1 MSDGMER
8 EACVVGAGPAG
19 LMAAEVLARGGV
31 RVTLYERMPTPG
43 RKFLM
48 AGRGGLNLTHAEP
61 SDVFCTRYGAAAA
74 RLSPVLDRFSPAALR
89 AWSAALGQET
99 FVGSSGR
106 VFPATWK
113 ASPLLRAWLVRLAAL
128 GVVLA
133 PRHRWIGWTDD
144 GALRF
149 ETPQGVVE
157 ARPAATVLALGGA
170 SWPALGGDGAWVPL
184 LATAGLPV
192 APLRPANSGLL
203 VAWSELFRMRFE
215 GQPLKGVAF
224 HAAGLVSRSEAVVTR
239 TGLEGG
245 GVYPLSA
252 ALGPGAATV
261 FIDLKPDVTAAQTAA
276 RWTGRADKQSTAT
289 ALRKA
294 LHLSPLA
301 IALLRETTPDLAGLA
316 PAELAALVHAVPLRT
331 AGVAP
336 LARAISSAGGLAF
349 EALDDTLMLT
359 TCPGTFAA
367 GEMLDWTA
375 PTGGYLL
382 QAAFALGATAG
393 AGALTWLQARAALT
407 SG

>member
-1 MSDGMER
+1 MSER
-8 EACVVGAGPAG
+8 LGEACVVGAGPAG
-19 LMAAEVLARGGV
+19 LMAAEVLACGGA
-31 RVTLYERMPTPG
+31 RVTVYERMPTPG

-48 AGRGGLNLTHAEP
+48 AGRGGLNLTHGEP
-61 SDVFCTRYGAAAA
+61 ADVFRTRYGPAAA
-74 RLSPVLDRFSPAALR
+74 RLSPALDRFSPAALR

-99 FVGSSGR
+99 IVGSSGR
-106 VFPATWK
+106 VFPASWK

-133 PRHRWIGWTDD
+133 PRHRWIGWTAE
-144 GALRF
+144 GALKF
-149 ETPQGVVE
+149 ETPQGALEV
-157 ARPAATVLALGGA
+157 RPAATVLALGGA
-170 SWPALGGDGAWVPL
+170 SWPALGSDGAWAPV
-184 LATAGLPV
+184 LAAAGLPV

-203 VAWSELFRMRFE
+203 VAWSDLFRTRFE

-224 HAAGLVSRSEAVVTR
+224 HAAGLVSRGEAVVTR

-252 ALGPGAATV
+252 ALGSGEATV
-261 FIDLKPDVTAAQTAA
+261 FIDLKPDISAAETAA
-276 RWTGRADKQSTAT
+276 RWTGRVAKHSTAT

-316 PAELAALVHAVPLRT
+316 PADLAALVHAVPLRT

-336 LARAISSAGGLAF
+336 LGRAISSAGGLAF

-359 TCPGTFAA
+359 TRTGTFAA

-393 AGALTWLQARAALT
+393 AGALDWLRERAALT
-407 SG
+407 GG